1 MEEVEHNASYPDSN
15 VSCIKHT
22 DVSDRRMQKYE
33 SPVCLSVI
41 NHCSIQADQPHS
53 CNKKWIFNLKNF
65 SSFLVDYD
73 GNLHCEYHH
82 QCQQ

>member
-15 VSCIKHT
+15 ISRDKHP
-22 DVSDRRMQKYE
+22 DVSDRRMQKSE

-53 CNKKWIFNLKNF
+53 CYKKWIFNLKNF
-65 SSFLVDYD
+65 SSLLVAYD
-73 GNLHCEYHH
+73 GNLHCKYHD
-82 QCQQ
+82 QCE